1 MSGTIWVDCST
12 FPRIPGSDGSHV
24 WTVLVPRRIGVLSP
38 RLIGAG
44 MGVRREHQIPDVGS
58 VSPDELVD

>member
-1 MSGTIWVDCST
+1 MVPT
-12 FPRIPGSDGSHV
+12 FV
-24 WTVLVPRRIGVLSP
+24 GVLSP

-44 MGVRREHQIPDVGS
+44 MGVRREHRIPDVGS